1 MPSEDRSENVR
12 GGKSPADGD
21 LPECGSAGPMAGM
34 IDVTKRYIALIG
46 GIAACMLL
54 MMGAAGGLV
63 SLQGLPGPTIGLSIS
78 PFSAAIGVMVALVLA
93 FGVSL
98 IVGRVVNAAVAA
110 FVLGTG
116 IAVLS
121 MQSGTHADAVFAGAN
136 ETMIGI
142 ETLIW
147 GGVVLLLAMGLM
159 RWTGPLPDQP
169 WNKASDAFDLRKV
182 FSTDALRS
190 SAAGFVM
197 LLAVWLLLTNDLKGQ
212 AIFATTVG
220 GLFTGL
226 LGRIFAPRV
235 QPVLL
240 FASPVIIGGLGQL
253 QASMAG
259 GDGIAAIVTGTS
271 PHLGM
276 PMPMD
281 FVAGSLMGVAMG
293 LGWSRSFVEEHG
305 ND

>member
-1 MPSEDRSENVR
+1 
-12 GGKSPADGD
+12 
-21 LPECGSAGPMAGM
+21 MAHM

-54 MMGAAGGLV
+54 MMGAAGGLI
-63 SLQGLPGPTIGLSIS
+63 SLQGLPGPTVGLAIT
-78 PFSAAIGVMVALVLA
+78 PVSAAIGILIALALA

-116 IAVLS
+116 IAALS
-121 MQSGTHADAVFAGAN
+121 MQCGTHADAVFAGAN

-169 WNKASDAFDLRKV
+169 WNQAADAFDLRKV
-182 FSTDALRS
+182 FSSDALK
-190 SAAGFVM
+190 SAAAGVVM
-197 LLAVWLLLTNDLKGQ
+197 LAAVWLLLTNDLKGQ

-220 GLFTGL
+220 GLFAGL

-240 FASPVIIGGLGQL
+240 FASPIIVGGLGQL
-253 QASMAG
+253 QASLTG
-259 GDGIAAIVTGTS
+259 GDGIAAFVTGTS

-281 FVAGSLMGVAMG
+281 FAAGALMGVAMG
-293 LGWSRSFVEEHG
+293 IGWSRSFVEEHAS
-305 ND
+305 D

>member
-1 MPSEDRSENVR
+1 M
-12 GGKSPADGD
+12 AD
-21 LPECGSAGPMAGM
+21 M

-78 PFSAAIGVMVALVLA
+78 PISAAIGVLIALALA

-98 IVGRVVNAAVAA
+98 IVGRVVNTAVAA

-116 IAVLS
+116 IAALS

-147 GGVVLLLAMGLM
+147 GVMVLLLAMGLM

-169 WNKASDAFDLRKV
+169 WNQASDAFDLRKV

-190 SAAGFVM
+190 SAACLRACSVASSRRGSSRYCF
-197 LLAVWLLLTNDLKGQ
+197 LRFRSSWAVSVRSKRRWWGVT
-212 AIFATTVG
+212 ASRHSSPEPA
-220 GLFTGL
+220 
-226 LGRIFAPRV
+226 RISACRCRW
-235 QPVLL
+235 
-240 FASPVIIGGLGQL
+240 
-253 QASMAG
+253 
-259 GDGIAAIVTGTS
+259 TS
-271 PHLGM
+271 PR
-276 PMPMD
+276 
-281 FVAGSLMGVAMG
+281 A
-293 LGWSRSFVEEHG
+293 R
-305 ND
+305 